1 MQNGTNLSQIP
12 DHVAMKI
19 LYTPHNIHTERIIDR
34 AARVFQTFAYV
45 QDWAEQIANCSDEF
59 LINFPPNSSQAN
71 FSRLLVA
78 VLLGDNVTV
87 DDFTINNVTVDS
99 QTLKAQL
106 DRLRANSSV
115 DNLEFLRGLLN
126 ESAPGNIWEVVTNV
140 RDIAVVIHDFL
151 DRFNWDVF
159 YPVPDQSTYIVTC
172 ANQSVHDRMSACRN
186 MLPSVA
192 CTLSR
197 IKYCL

>member
-1 MQNGTNLSQIP
+1 MIRLLIIVSFVSLSLFSVALLMQNGTNLSQIP

-71 FSRLLVA
+71 YSRVSVA
-78 VLLGDNVTV
+78 LLLGDNVTV
-87 DDFTINNVTVDS
+87 DDFTINNVTIDG
-99 QTLKAQL
+99 QNLINRL
-106 DRLRANSSV
+106 DPLRANLSV

-159 YPVPDQSTYIVTC
+159 YPVPDQSMSSLVLTNRCMIV
-172 ANQSVHDRMSACRN
+172 
-186 MLPSVA
+186 
-192 CTLSR
+192 
-197 IKYCL
+197 